1 MKKENN
7 KKSNV
12 NIRALCVTGIMSA
25 LGALLMLVEFPLPM
39 LIPAFIK
46 MDFSE
51 LPALITT
58 YSFGPAYG
66 VGVCFLKNVLHLIS
80 GSTMGIG
87 ELSNFVLGSVLVL
100 IAGLFYKKKKTKK
113 SAVLGAAV
121 GSLVTAVVCV
131 FTNYFIVYPLYCKV
145 LGLTMEAIIGMY
157 QELLPSVGSLFTALL
172 IFNLPFTFAKG
183 MIDTLLCA
191 LIYKPVSPLLHG
203 RK

>member
-58 YSFGPAYG
+58 YAFGPAYG

-87 ELSNFVLGSVLVL
+87 ELSNFVLGSVFVL

-121 GSLVTAVVCV
+121 GSLVTAIVCV

-157 QELLPSVGSLFTALL
+157 RELLPSVGSLFTALL